1 MQGHADDRPINTPEF
16 PSNWEL
22 STKRATNVVKFL
34 IDECGVDPKNLTA
47 TGNAE
52 FRPVAPNDSEYNRQ
66 KNRRIDIAIYK

>member
-1 MQGHADDRPINTPEF
+1 M
-16 PSNWEL
+16 
-22 STKRATNVVKFL
+22 VKYL
-34 IDECGVDPKNLTA
+34 IDECGLDPKHLTA